1 MTPSPKI
8 FRSFLRQKC
17 LCVNVGDKKDFVF
30 IGSWRWI
37 NACMIVCKSN
47 FHTAIISS
55 HTPYIDFPRMDG
67 GTLKASDKCSFSFLL
82 LRHWHAFGNVTIL
95 LVFIWFLGRKQS
107 PFLFCLCLQK
117 MSLWVLIL
125 RPHRYFLSSWSLSL
139 ISARVSL
146 PKMWQGERRSVSH
159 IANKYRV

>member
-1 MTPSPKI
+1 MLVTKKI
-8 FRSFLRQKC
+8 LCLSALAVGSMRVW
-17 LCVNVGDKKDFVF
+17 LCVNPTSIPPSSLPTLHTLTSLAWTAAHSRHQTNVH
-30 IGSWRWI
+30 
-37 NACMIVCKSN
+37 
-47 FHTAIISS
+47 FHFYFFAI
-55 HTPYIDFPRMDG
+55 DM
-67 GTLKASDKCSFSFLL
+67 LL
-82 LRHWHAFGNVTIL
+82 ETWQFCLF
-95 LVFIWFLGRKQS
+95 FIWFLGRKQS